1 MDWKDCRANGQN
13 MLVDSSYII
22 LLILYLPLLLA
33 IFCAASARWP
43 ITFIALALNEVLIC
57 LVLSGSFS
65 ASDDRFGLGQFIVNA
80 LILALVAI
88 VLAGLAILLVRP
100 ARTPTPGKDGMI
112 AVLAVAPALLLL
124 LFGLG
129 IFSRWRGD
137 IVFALLVAG
146 ALFFAQQAIQRRRK
160 AQGPLSYDL
169 YGLACFVLAGT
180 VGASIVF
187 ACFTAIAV
195 HWQAAKTAASQPYC
209 IQSGSRAAAS
219 MLDLSL
225 LTFREPPYSRWPRFL
240 RNHGLLVIDTGT
252 GQRVMHWSYRKLSF
266 QPPLMANES
275 SSLSSRPTIVCV
287 PS

>member
-1 MDWKDCRANGQN
+1 MDWKNCRANGQD

-22 LLILYLPLLLA
+22 LLILYLPLMLA

-43 ITFIALALNEVLIC
+43 ITFVALALNGLLIC

-100 ARTPTPGKDGMI
+100 ARTPTPERDGMI
-112 AVLAVAPALLLL
+112 AVLSVVPALLLL

-137 IVFALLVAG
+137 IVFVLLVVG
-146 ALFFAQQAIQRRRK
+146 LLFFAQQAIQRQRK
-160 AQGPLSYDL
+160 AQYPLSEDL
-169 YGLACFVLAGT
+169 YGIACFVLAGT

-187 ACFTAIAV
+187 ACFTAIVV
-195 HWQAAKTAASQPYC
+195 HWQAAKTARSQPYC
-209 IQSGSRAAAS
+209 IQSGSRAVAS

-225 LTFREPPYSRWPRFL
+225 LTFREPHYSRWPRFL
-240 RNHGLLVIDTGT
+240 RNHGLMVIDTDS
-252 GQRVMHWSYRKLSF
+252 GQRVMHWSYRKLAF
-266 QPPLMANES
+266 QPSLSANS
-275 SSLSSRPTIVCV
+275 SNLSSRPVIVCV